1 MQFAAALSDKRG
13 DNLTMNENL
22 KTNMKRRRMIKENIT
37 AYLFLTPTLVFY
49 IIFTAVPLIMTIF
62 ILSFSEFS
70 LLKPIEFVG
79 LANFRQL
86 FEDPDFRT
94 VMLNTVKF
102 VLIIA
107 PVHIIGGMVL
117 AIAVN
122 SIRSR
127 FFQGVYRILFYF
139 PLVVTTS
146 AIVIVW
152 GYLFDFEFGVFNWMF
167 DVLGMDRV
175 NWLGDSKWSLLSI
188 AIFSA
193 WKFIGNAFL
202 YYFIGLQNI
211 PDTYMEAARVDG
223 ASRWQSLFKIQIPML
238 TPTIFFVVVTTLINC
253 FQIFDE
259 TYFLTKGGP
268 GVSSQ
273 TVAMHIYRKGFQE
286 YHFGYASTLGLIL
299 FVIVLLIT
307 VLMFRYQQKWVTY
320 DTE

>member
-1 MQFAAALSDKRG
+1 
-13 DNLTMNENL
+13 
-22 KTNMKRRRMIKENIT
+22 MIKENIT
-37 AYLFLTPTLVFY
+37 AYLFLSPTLVFY

-94 VMLNTVKF
+94 VMLNTVKC

-122 SIRSR
+122 SNRSR

-253 FQIFDE
+253 FQMFDE

-307 VLMFRYQQKWVTY
+307 ILMFRYQQKWVTY

>member
-1 MQFAAALSDKRG
+1 MAK
-13 DNLTMNENL
+13 NK
-22 KTNMKRRRMIKENIT
+22 KTNRKKAIRDNIS
-37 AYLFLTPTLVFY
+37 AYLFLSPTLIFYTVFTG
-49 IIFTAVPLIMTIF
+49 IPLLMTIF
-62 ILSFSEFS
+62 VLSFSEFS

-79 LANFRQL
+79 LANFKTL
-86 FEDPDFRT
+86 FSDPDFQT

-107 PVHIIGGMVL
+107 PVHIIGGLIL
-117 AIAVN
+117 ALAVN
-122 SIRSR
+122 AVKSK
-127 FFQGVYRILFYF
+127 FCQGVYRILFYF

-152 GYLFDFEFGVFNWMF
+152 GYLYDYEFGVFNWILNS
-167 DVLGMDRV
+167 LGMESI
-175 NWLGDSKWSLLSI
+175 NWLGDTKWSLLSI

-202 YYFIGLQNI
+202 YYFIGLQNV
-211 PDTYMEAARVDG
+211 PDTYIEAAKVDG
-223 ASRWQSLFKIQIPML
+223 ASKWQSLIKVQLPML

-253 FQIFDE
+253 FQMFDE

-286 YHFGYASTLGLIL
+286 YHFGYASTLGLVL
-299 FVIVLLIT
+299 FVIVLIIT
-307 VLMFRYQQKWVTY
+307 ILMFKYQHKWVTY

>member
-1 MQFAAALSDKRG
+1 
-13 DNLTMNENL
+13 
-22 KTNMKRRRMIKENIT
+22 
-37 AYLFLTPTLVFY
+37 
-49 IIFTAVPLIMTIF
+49 MTIF
-62 ILSFSEFS
+62 VLSFSDFS

-79 LANFRQL
+79 LTNFKAL
-86 FEDPDFRT
+86 FSDPDFQT

-107 PVHIIGGMVL
+107 PVHIIGGLIL
-117 AIAVN
+117 ALAVN
-122 SIRSR
+122 SVKSK

-152 GYLFDFEFGVFNWMF
+152 GYLYDYEFGVFNWILNSF
-167 DVLGMDRV
+167 GVEGI
-175 NWLGDSKWSLLSI
+175 NWLGDTRWSLLSI

-202 YYFIGLQNI
+202 YYFIGLQNV
-211 PDTYMEAARVDG
+211 PDTYIEAAKVDG
-223 ASRWQSLFKIQIPML
+223 ASKWQSLIKVQLPML

-253 FQIFDE
+253 FQMFDE

-286 YHFGYASTLGLIL
+286 YHFGYASTLGLVL
-299 FVIVLLIT
+299 FVIVLIIT
-307 VLMFRYQQKWVTY
+307 ILMFKYQHKWVTY